1 MNKEEM
7 YTLLENNLIEH
18 SIDFLKQVNINL
30 TKEEARKLVKNIG
43 VNIAIEDGDLEQR

>member
-18 SIDFLKQVNINL
+18 SIDFLKQANINI
-30 TKEEARKLVKNIG
+30 TKEEARKLIKNIG
-43 VNIAIEDGDLEQR
+43 VNIAIKDGDLG